1 MDPDIL
7 SSKKKGF
14 SFHAQ
19 LSYKGKEAMCVTELQ
34 RIDGLREKIDQI
46 DRDLIQL
53 LSRRAACALAIG
65 PLKQSLGLPTFDA
78 GREREV
84 MDALLTHNDGP
95 LTDSALNY
103 IFTEIISACRALQ
116 CPTRVAYLGP
126 EATFSHTASLEYF
139 GRSSTLLPRDSIVDV
154 FREVESG
161 QADFGVVPV
170 ENSTEGAVGLTLD
183 QLATS
188 DLRICGEILLPI
200 SHALMSRT
208 TDLDL
213 IESVFSHPQALAQCF
228 GWLAGNLPGRAIVQ
242 TPSTAAAAKRA
253 AQEPGAAAVGSE
265 MLARLYGLEVLSR
278 NIQDR
283 SVNLTRFLILGRAES
298 RMTGK
303 DKTSIL
309 FTARHQP
316 GSLLAALTPFANH
329 GINLTRIESRPS
341 KEKLWTYIFFVDIEG
356 HLSEDRVK
364 DALEALSSYVDNLKI
379 LGCYPKAELTGG
391 RPISRESALP
401 RPLKRESEEGMHFE
415 ECRD

>member
-1 MDPDIL
+1 
-7 SSKKKGF
+7 
-14 SFHAQ
+14 
-19 LSYKGKEAMCVTELQ
+19 MCVTELQ
-34 RIDGLREKIDQI
+34 RIDSLREEI
-46 DRDLIQL
+46 DRIDRNLIEL
-53 LSRRAACALAIG
+53 LSERAACALAIG
-65 PLKQSLGLPTFDA
+65 PLKQALGLPTFDA

-84 MDALLTHNDGP
+84 MDALLSHNDGP
-95 LTDSALNY
+95 LKDSALNY

-116 CPTRVAYLGP
+116 CPTKVAYLGP
-126 EATFSHTASLEYF
+126 EATFSHTAALEYF

-188 DLRICGEILLPI
+188 ELSVCGEILLPV

-208 TDLDL
+208 ADLDL
-213 IESVFSHPQALAQCF
+213 IESVYSHPQALAQCF

-253 AQEPGAAAVGSE
+253 TQEPGAAAVGSE
-265 MLARLYGLEVLSR
+265 MLARLYGLEVISR

-283 SVNLTRFLILGRAES
+283 SVNLTRFLILGKAKN

-303 DKTSIL
+303 DKTSLL

-316 GSLLAALTPFANH
+316 GSLLAALTPFAGQ

-364 DALEALSSYVDNLKI
+364 AALEELSACVDNLKI
-379 LGCYPKAELTGG
+379 LGCYPKAELSDG
-391 RPISRESALP
+391 RPISRESAAT
-401 RPLKRESEEGMHFE
+401 RQDQSESEEHMHLQA
-415 ECRD
+415 CSDGR

>member
-1 MDPDIL
+1 
-7 SSKKKGF
+7 
-14 SFHAQ
+14 
-19 LSYKGKEAMCVTELQ
+19 MCVTEIQ
-34 RIDGLREKIDQI
+34 SIDGLREKIDQI

-53 LSRRAACALAIG
+53 LSQRAACALAIG

-84 MDALLTHNDGP
+84 MDALLAHNDGP
-95 LTDSALNY
+95 LTNSALNY

-116 CPTRVAYLGP
+116 CPTKVAYLGP
-126 EATFSHTASLEYF
+126 EATFSHTAALDYF

-188 DLRICGEILLPI
+188 DLSVCGEILLPV

-208 TDLDL
+208 TDLDM
-213 IESVFSHPQALAQCF
+213 IESVYSHPQALAQCF

-253 AQEPGAAAVGSE
+253 VQESGSAAVGSE

-283 SVNLTRFLILGRAES
+283 SVNLTRFLILGRAQN

-303 DKTSIL
+303 DKTSLL

-316 GSLLAALTPFANH
+316 GSLLAALKPFAKQ

-341 KEKLWTYIFFVDIEG
+341 KDKPWTYIFFVDIEG
-356 HLSEDRVK
+356 HLSENPVK
-364 DALEALSSYVDNLKI
+364 AALDELSDCVDNLKI
-379 LGCYPKAELTGG
+379 LGCYPKAELSEG
-391 RPISRESALP
+391 RPISRESVVTRQP
-401 RPLKRESEEGMHFE
+401 WRETEDNKDFQACTDG
-415 ECRD
+415 R